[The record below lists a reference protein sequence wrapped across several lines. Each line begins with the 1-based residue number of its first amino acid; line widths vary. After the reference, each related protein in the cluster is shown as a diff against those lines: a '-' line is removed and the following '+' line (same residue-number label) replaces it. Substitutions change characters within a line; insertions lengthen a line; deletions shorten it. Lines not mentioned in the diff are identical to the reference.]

1 MVRPREFDRE
11 EVLQRATR
19 VFWQHGFSASS
30 TDLLLKEMGIGRQ
43 TLYNTFG
50 DKRQLYLEVLRSYQE
65 QALSGHLERL
75 NTPES
80 PLQGIRQLLRGL
92 AAADDSTRALGCFGV
107 GSVGEFGTTDPV
119 LMAQRASV
127 QALLQRRIEARVREG
142 QKLGELDASLN
153 AKEVAAFIQTAMV
166 GLQLSARAGAD
177 VRSMHA
183 IANLTADRL
192 KAV

>member
-50 DKRQLYLEVLRSYQE
+50 DKRQLYLEVLSAYQA
-65 QALSGHLERL
+65 QLLSGHIERL
-75 NTPES
+75 TTPAS
-80 PLQGIRQLLRGL
+80 PLQGIRDLLLGL
-92 AAADDSTRALGCFGV
+92 AATDDDTRALGCFGI
-107 GSVGEFGTTDPV
+107 GSVGEFGTSDPE

-127 QALLQRRIEARVREG
+127 QTVLQRRIEARVREG
-142 QKLGELDASLN
+142 QKLGELDASMS
-153 AKEVAAFIQTAMV
+153 AKEVAAFIQTAMA

-177 VRSMHA
+177 LKSMHA
-183 IANLTADRL
+183 MANFTANRL
-192 KAV
+192 QAA

>member
-1 MVRPREFDRE
+1 MVRPREFDKE
-11 EVLQRATR
+11 EVLQKATR
-19 VFWQHGFSASS
+19 VFWEHGFSASS
-30 TDLLLKEMGIGRQ
+30 TDLLLKEMSIGRQ

-80 PLQGIRQLLRGL
+80 PLQGIRQLLLGL
-92 AAADDSTRALGCFGV
+92 APADDSIRALGCFGV
-107 GSVGEFGTTDPV
+107 GSVGEFGTSDPV
-119 LMAQRASV
+119 LMAARASI
-127 QALLQRRIEARVREG
+127 QAVLQRRIESRVREG
-142 QKLGELDASLN
+142 QNLGELDASLS

-166 GLQLSARAGAD
+166 GLQISARAGAD
-177 VRSMHA
+177 VRGMHA
-183 IANLTADRL
+183 IANFTADRL